1 MHFRIDLVYS
11 LHIVIGQRL
20 LPLHSTLQLALTRA
34 GLLLLLLLLLLL
46 AHDHIITRGSG
57 LVLRLGRGLRLPG
70 GCEVNL

>member
-34 GLLLLLLLLLLL
+34 GLLLLLLLLLL

>member
-34 GLLLLLLLLLLL
+34 GLLLLLLLL